1 MCIYMHIHMYVCI
14 LLKYKTGNAQR
25 LGHGVCLLSEGL
37 HANSWL
43 IVASLRETACHDRCP
58 DQLRRNTLS
67 HA

>member
-1 MCIYMHIHMYVCI
+1 MYIHMYVCI

-43 IVASLRETACHDRCP
+43 IVASLRETAY
-58 DQLRRNTLS
+58 LL
-67 HA
+67 HAMTDVLTS